1 MADRRIDQ
9 LTRSESIDSDDLFVI
24 WKENISQTR
33 SIKMESIMPVGAVI
47 PFYASIAPD
56 GWLMCNGTDTTGTSD
71 ELRLYHPKLYEILG
85 NSNVLPDM
93 RECVLVG
100 AGQSTRSILNQ
111 EGHSH
116 DVYTLGQ
123 FKDDQEQKIT
133 GQFYC
138 LVPTDHVRYASGVFA
153 GSGGDK
159 QGNVVVDPVTTSTVY
174 GYSLDSSKVARTGT
188 TTHGKQ
194 LGVNYIIKC

>member
-47 PFYASIAPD
+47 PFYSSIAPD
-56 GWLMCNGTDTTGTSD
+56 GWLMCDGTDTTGTSN

-100 AGQSTRSILNQ
+100 AGQSTRAILDTT
-111 EGHSH
+111 GHSH
-116 DVYTLGQ
+116 DVYTLGE
-123 FKDDQEQKIT
+123 FKDDQIQNIT
-133 GQFYC
+133 GSFGG
-138 LVPTDHVRYASGVFA
+138 TNG
-153 GSGGDK
+153 GSSTGAF
-159 QGNVVVDPVTTSTVY
+159 VTSTD
-174 GYSLDSSKVARTGT
+174 GSAIDLTASSSAIMRALNFSASRVVRTGT